1 MALFSFAVCYFRSFL
16 FPDIPIVLWG
26 DQVGFLNDG
35 SRLVQGELPYRD
47 YFQIVPPAMDL
58 TYAFLIRCFGLW
70 EWIPQSIDD
79 VRGCGHRVSDDH
91 DCGAAHAWC
100 GRRVARHAFYP
111 DSFCCVRMTRRTT
124 GSARSRYWVPRLFY
138 WMGLHCPALLL
149 LVSCAAPR
157 RVLRKAKEQTAI
169 ACLLAYL
176 AYRMRRVD
184 ARERWGKY
192 LLLCGAAAAVF
203 AAVNAYFIRAAG
215 ISQWLYCLIV
225 FPLRYYPAPVLN
237 NWRVLLY
244 DFRLHIGITR
254 WVSLPFLYAMVP
266 LTFIVL
272 VIAMR
277 RGWHEDQGGQWHK
290 VGFVAMTGTAM
301 FLAIASSPSGKR
313 LATVSPPALI
323 LLAWLLDRPE
333 KVFAGLRIL
342 LGGVALALAVVI
354 PARVQS
360 RSYPTL
366 GIPAGRV
373 AFTDP
378 ALYDEY
384 RWLLGATH
392 PGEYLFGLA
401 PLYFS
406 FHVRNAA
413 AIEGVHDSD
422 YTRPE
427 QVSALMDALE
437 THRVRLL
444 VLRGWH
450 DLLHEK
456 KSPTDHLDPLRIY
469 IGQHYRVT
477 KTFSTGDEVLE
488 RMDAPAAATGYAG
501 PS

>member
-1 MALFSFAVCYFRSFL
+1 MALFSFAVCYFRSFI

-70 EWIPQSIDD
+70 EWIPNLLTTGVAAVTVFLTTMIAAQLM
-79 VRGCGHRVSDDH
+79 RGAVVVLPGVLFTGFVLLCSNDATHHWFSTIAIL
-91 DCGAAHAWC
+91 GATLVLLD
-100 GRRVARHAFYP
+100 GITLPRVA
-111 DSFCCVRMTRRTT
+111 
-124 GSARSRYWVPRLFY
+124 
-138 WMGLHCPALLL
+138 
-149 LVSCAAPR
+149 AAG
-157 RVLRKAKEQTAI
+157 VLCGTAACFTQSKGATAI

-176 AYRMRRVD
+176 AYRLRRVD

-215 ISQWLYCLIV
+215 IGQWLYCLIV
-225 FPLRYYPAPVLN
+225 FPLRYYPAPLLN

-244 DFRLHIGITR
+244 DYRLHIGITR

-277 RGWHEDQGGQWHK
+277 RGWDEDQSGQWHK

-333 KVFAGLRIL
+333 KVFTGLRIL
-342 LGGVALALAVVI
+342 LGGAALALAVVI

-456 KSPTDHLDPLRIY
+456 KSPTDHLDPLRSY

-488 RMDAPAAATGYAG
+488 RIEASAAATGYAG